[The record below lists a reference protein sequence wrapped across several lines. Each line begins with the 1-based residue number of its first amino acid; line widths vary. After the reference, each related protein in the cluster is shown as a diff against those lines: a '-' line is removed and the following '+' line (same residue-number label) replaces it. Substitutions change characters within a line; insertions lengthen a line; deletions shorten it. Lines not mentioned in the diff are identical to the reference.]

1 MHKTPA
7 GERRKSLIRDAKELA
22 KDARFLEKAACAPSA
37 RQEAQRLQEEASS
50 VLAQAEALKL
60 QSRLEDQTV
69 WEMEKVK
76 QTRKGPKTYTYWMTS
91 WREGNKTRNVHLG
104 SSRKMDAEEAL
115 QKARKM
121 KAEAIHVN

>member
-7 GERRKSLIRDAKELA
+7 GDRRKALQRSARELARDAKALQ
-22 KDARFLEKAACAPSA
+22 KAARAPSV

-50 VLAQAEALKL
+50 ALAQAEALKL

-91 WREGNKTRNVHLG
+91 
-104 SSRKMDAEEAL
+104 
-115 QKARKM
+115 
-121 KAEAIHVN
+121 